1 MPHANNPKN
10 DPKRSDG
17 KHVITS
23 SSGRRQPSH
32 APSGS
37 HGAHSALSA
46 GGSITYTNDTAE
58 EKRKYSP
65 VISSEPSSRTAPVV
79 PYQYGSARNDMF
91 QTTHLHGMISHN
103 EKLGD
108 RQSKTGA
115 WLSTPQGYEVGIGQ
129 ERRDDERQRLYQL
142 VQDVGLS
149 NDRGK
154 GNNNFPCNA
163 AHLARVSAAEER
175 RCFELNG
182 VGAWTDI
189 SVTKR
194 AR

>member
-1 MPHANNPKN
+1 
-10 DPKRSDG
+10 
-17 KHVITS
+17 
-23 SSGRRQPSH
+23 
-32 APSGS
+32 
-37 HGAHSALSA
+37 
-46 GGSITYTNDTAE
+46 
-58 EKRKYSP
+58 
-65 VISSEPSSRTAPVV
+65 
-79 PYQYGSARNDMF
+79 MF
-91 QTTHLHGMISHN
+91 QTTHLHGTIGHN

-108 RQSKTGA
+108 RQSRTGA
-115 WLSTPQGYEVGIGQ
+115 WLSTPQSYEVGIEH

-142 VQDVGLS
+142 AQDVGLS
-149 NDRGK
+149 SDRGK
-154 GNNNFPCNA
+154 GNNNYFPCDT